1 MSVSVREQTCMC
13 TQAVAKSDCILV
25 SFKVSTDVVYL
36 NRQWMMLSCKL
47 ITLSFSWRF
56 TQYPPVCSLF
66 SSSVP
71 SQSPLIYC
79 LGWHGEKSEQF
90 SVWRLSSECWWK
102 QCLWPSQPHYIGGN
116 TMLVV
121 SPTDNATLIIVTYNY
136 VHIYSLVF
144 TQCHYALELS
154 CFCSYVSA
162 FNPVLKSVF
171 AGVVIHDYIIM
182 DDPNSNC
189 IPHCYT

>member
-1 MSVSVREQTCMC
+1 MQTHHSVLFLTIPTVPS
-13 TQAVAKSDCILV
+13 
-25 SFKVSTDVVYL
+25 
-36 NRQWMMLSCKL
+36 
-47 ITLSFSWRF
+47 
-56 TQYPPVCSLF
+56 SLF
-66 SSSVP
+66 PVQLQCFIP
-71 SQSPLIYC
+71 ITPHLLPQVTWREVRAVFCMKTLIWMLMEAMPVTQSP
-79 LGWHGEKSEQF
+79 
-90 SVWRLSSECWWK
+90 
-102 QCLWPSQPHYIGGN
+102 PYIGGN

-121 SPTDNATLIIVTYNY
+121 SRTDNATLIIVTYNC